1 MLHKTKSTIAYNLIC
16 TYNLTQMHV
25 TFVYRKYTLCFLKKS
40 NMPVLSNKGPT
51 LRQMYFR
58 HQAFQEKEAQLTS

>member
-25 TFVYRKYTLCFLKKS
+25 TFVYRKYTLCFLKK
-40 NMPVLSNKGPT
+40 KAT
-51 LRQMYFR
+51 CQFC
-58 HQAFQEKEAQLTS
+58 QIKDQLYAKCISGIKPFKKRKHN